1 MKSQFLTGSYCE
13 QYQHAPLMSYCN
25 TSQTAELME
34 MMEGDKD
41 VGEVFADGS
50 AGDGSKQPKKGV
62 PKPRYLKGIFVKI

>member
-1 MKSQFLTGSYCE
+1 
-13 QYQHAPLMSYCN
+13 
-25 TSQTAELME
+25 ME